1 MAISLNNS
9 GCFSICL
16 PIQKKVA
23 LALCLSRRSKIDFV
37 YCGWGPSSKVIAIFF
52 VFNNCF
58 DENELMKI
66 NNFNLLIKNIPL
78 FAVRSSDRKKVKV
91 SYANMRDTFND
102 FGHIKKLEIFKGNAY
117 LGFKTGKEAS
127 ETHKLINNMQLGENI
142 IKTKVI

>member
-1 MAISLNNS
+1 MDSSLRYLN
-9 GCFSICL
+9 
-16 PIQKKVA
+16 
-23 LALCLSRRSKIDFV
+23 
-37 YCGWGPSSKVIAIFF
+37 PSLTDRVTRLIELTYGIIPPPPKFEKNVTHCIYKERLETY
-52 VFNNCF
+52 
-58 DENELMKI
+58 ENELMKI

-102 FGHIKKLEIFKGNAY
+102 FGQVKKLEIFKGNAY